1 VAWGWAGAR
10 AWLAPEGILSH
21 PVVEV
26 MARVPWVAIVAFGL
40 VDLVRDTA
48 GLV

>member
-1 VAWGWAGAR
+1 VTAV
-10 AWLAPEGILSH
+10 L
-21 PVVEV
+21 
-26 MARVPWVAIVAFGL
+26 ARVPWVAIVAAGL